1 MRIIDPKTG
10 KRLVETDPETI
21 KSMKKNDPVRKIRD
35 KDFEQIENSP
45 MAPPE
50 AYRMASSDSVL
61 PEHAILQLF
70 RKEHQKAL
78 QEIQEFEVAI
88 RNFRELGYRFDKEIN
103 QAFGKFFEF
112 FDTKILIH
120 NLKEEKSLF
129 PALHKRLIETGE
141 HSHSNPPRT
150 GIDLLEDDHVK
161 FIQLGTLVFN
171 LLGLGTR
178 IPDPSSRMI
187 VFDKAFSSGW
197 ELIELLRLHIFRE
210 DNHIF
215 PQAAKLLSVEELDF
229 LFAELEKL
237 SIYSIQ
243 P

>member
-1 MRIIDPKTG
+1 MRTIDPKTG

-21 KSMKKNDPVRKIRD
+21 KSMKKNDPVRKMGD
-35 KDFEQIENSP
+35 KDFEHIENSP
-45 MAPPE
+45 MDPPE
-50 AYRMASSDSVL
+50 AYRLASPDFDLS
-61 PEHAILQLF
+61 EHAILQLF
-70 RKEHQKAL
+70 RAEHQIAL
-78 QEIQEFEVAI
+78 QEIQLFELAI
-88 RNFRELGYRFDKEIN
+88 RNFKELGYHFDKEIN

-112 FDTKILIH
+112 FDNKILLH
-120 NLKEEKSLF
+120 NLKEEKSIF
-129 PALHKRLIETGE
+129 PALHKKLIETGE

-161 FIQLGTLVFN
+161 FIQLGALVFN

-187 VFDKAFSSGW
+187 VFEQAFSSGW

-215 PQAAKLLSVEELDF
+215 PQAAKLLSSKELDF
-229 LFAELEKL
+229 HFSELGKL
-237 SIYSIQ
+237 PI
-243 P
+243 